1 MDFESPLLC
10 GTLLRRYKRFLA
22 DIVDESGEELTIHCP
37 NPGAMSGCAD
47 AGSAVW
53 YSRSDNVNRKY
64 PHTLEI
70 VESRRGDLVGVN
82 PSRANSIVDEA
93 IRSGRIALTAGASI
107 HREAPIP
114 GERGRFDFRL
124 DGPDDKA
131 HFVEVKSVTWA
142 RAEKLG
148 AFPDAKS
155 DRAQRHVIAL
165 QRMREAGHRA
175 SMLFCVQHS
184 GVTRMT
190 IADDI
195 DPGYGVAVR
204 AAHRA
209 GVEVTAYRT
218 VVTPRSLVIVDEI
231 PVEL

>member
-1 MDFESPLLC
+1 MDFESPLRC

-22 DIVDESGEELTIHCP
+22 DIADESGEQLTIHCP

-47 AGSAVW
+47 AGSRVW
-53 YSRSDNVNRKY
+53 YSRSDNAARKY

-70 VESRRGDLVGVN
+70 VESAQGDLVGVN
-82 PSRANSIVDEA
+82 PARANSIVDEA
-93 IRSGRIALTAGASI
+93 IRAGRIARMSGATI
-107 HREAPIP
+107 HREVPIP

-124 DGPDDKA
+124 DGPCDRMR
-131 HFVEVKSVTWA
+131 FVEVKSVTWA
-142 RAEKLG
+142 RAETLG

-155 DRAQRHVIAL
+155 ERAQRHVIAL
-165 QRMREAGHRA
+165 QRMCDAGHRA
-175 SMLFCVQHS
+175 SLLFCVQHS
-184 GVTRMT
+184 GIARMT
-190 IADDI
+190 IADEV

-204 AAHRA
+204 AALRA

-218 VVTPRSLVIVDEI
+218 AVTPRSLVLVDEI

>member
-1 MDFESPLLC
+1 MDFESPLRS

-22 DIVDESGEELTIHCP
+22 DITDESGEQLTIHCA

-47 AGSAVW
+47 AGSRVW
-53 YSRSDNVNRKY
+53 YSRSNSVARKY

-70 VESRRGDLVGVN
+70 VESPKGDLVGVN
-82 PSRANSIVDEA
+82 PGRANSIVDEA
-93 IRSGRIALTAGASI
+93 IRAGRVALMTGATI
-107 HREAPIP
+107 HREVPIP

-124 DGPDDKA
+124 DGPDGDT

-155 DRAQRHVIAL
+155 DRARRHVIAL
-165 QRMREAGHRA
+165 QRMRDAGHRA
-175 SMLFCVQHS
+175 SMLFCVQHA
-184 GVTRMT
+184 GVARVT

-195 DPGYGVAVR
+195 DPGYGAAVR

-218 VVTPRSLVIVDEI
+218 AVTPRSLVIVDEI

>member
-1 MDFESPLLC
+1 MDFESALRS

-22 DIVDESGEELTIHCP
+22 DIVTESGEHLTIHCP

-47 AGSAVW
+47 AGSRVW
-53 YSRSDNVNRKY
+53 YSQSHNAARKY
-64 PHTLEI
+64 PCTLEI
-70 VESRRGDLVGVN
+70 VESLQGDLVGVN
-82 PSRANSIVDEA
+82 PARANSIVAEA
-93 IRSGRIALTAGASI
+93 IRAGRIARMTDVSI
-107 HREAPIP
+107 HREVPIP

-124 DGPDDKA
+124 EAPGDGA

-142 RAEKLG
+142 RADELG

-155 DRAQRHVIAL
+155 ERALRHVIAL

-184 GVTRMT
+184 GVTHMT
-190 IADDI
+190 IADDV
-195 DPGYGVAVR
+195 DPGYGAAVR
-204 AAHRA
+204 AARRA
-209 GVEVTAYRT
+209 GVEVVAYRT
-218 VVTPRSLVIVDEI
+218 MVTPRSLVLVDEI